1 LESLPDYWIRN
12 ISNRLMMRCYS
23 TSRMRQCRSPRYAT
37 QHVGEKLVTHSIP
50 TPAEHN
56 PFDDRGPFLL
66 SLFMTLVGYSV
77 LVALPAINSAW
88 VDQLGFTD
96 VQVNRVA
103 SADLLGLFIG
113 AVLTSAL
120 IGRWSRRGLTYLGIA
135 LAIGA
140 NALCTQY
147 VDYHTTLL
155 LRLMAGLGAGFYT
168 AVAVAGL
175 GAHSKPREA
184 FNWMLLAFAVSQFLE
199 LQLIPHLSMNGIYLF
214 FIATYV
220 VTLPFVKLIPAA
232 DTRSRAAE
240 TVSPDT
246 QRPTLL
252 AWVGIGAIVIAYI
265 NIGAYWS
272 NIELAAEAA
281 GLDGDWAAQVIAWCV
296 LLSFGGCFTAMW
308 ILKKFDYDRPL
319 LLTFFLMVLAV
330 GVLALDF
337 TAALFV
343 FSVAMFNFL
352 WIFID
357 VYQMGGVSVADR
369 SGSAAAF
376 IPGAQGLGQTV
387 GPFAA
392 SIMLDLGW
400 GFDGVF
406 VLCALAS
413 AGALSV
419 YAVIYLKY
427 GRQTV

>member
-1 LESLPDYWIRN
+1 MTD
-12 ISNRLMMRCYS
+12 
-23 TSRMRQCRSPRYAT
+23 TA
-37 QHVGEKLVTHSIP
+37 VT
-50 TPAEHN
+50 TPPHTN
-56 PFDDRGPFLL
+56 PFDARGPFLL

-77 LVALPAINSAW
+77 LVALPAINGAW
-88 VDQLGFTD
+88 VDQLGFSD
-96 VQVNRVA
+96 VEVNRVA

-120 IGRWSRRGLTYLGIA
+120 IKRWNRQRLTYLGIA
-135 LAIGA
+135 LAIIA

-147 VDYHTTLL
+147 VDYETTLA
-155 LRLMAGLGAGFYT
+155 LRFIAGLGSGFYT

-184 FNWMLLAFAVSQFLE
+184 FNWMLLAFAISQFLE
-199 LQLIPHLSMNGIYLF
+199 LQLIPHLSMNGIYVF

-220 VTLPFVKLIPAA
+220 VTLPFVRLIPKTSPPVQSDAA
-232 DTRSRAAE
+232 TQPAE
-240 TVSPDT
+240 KDNEA
-246 QRPTLL
+246 RPTLL
-252 AWVGIGAIVIAYI
+252 AWVGIAAIVIAYI

-272 NIELAAEAA
+272 NIELAAESA
-281 GLDGDWAAQVIAWCV
+281 GLDGNWAAQVIAWCV
-296 LLSFGGCFTAMW
+296 LLSFVGCFAAMW
-308 ILKKFDYDRPL
+308 VLKRFDYDRPL
-319 LLTFFLMVLAV
+319 LFTFVLMVLAV
-330 GVLALDF
+330 GLLAVEV

-376 IPGAQGLGQTV
+376 IPGAQGLGQTI

-392 SIMLDLGW
+392 SVMLDIGW

-406 VLCALAS
+406 ILCALAS
-413 AGALSV
+413 AAALLI
-419 YAVIYLKY
+419 YMAIYLKY
-427 GRQTV
+427 RHATD

>member
-1 LESLPDYWIRN
+1 MDGEALEYIVTDPAV
-12 ISNRLMMRCYS
+12 S
-23 TSRMRQCRSPRYAT
+23 TSAP
-37 QHVGEKLVTHSIP
+37 V
-50 TPAEHN
+50 N
-56 PFDDRGPFLL
+56 PFDARGPFLL

-77 LVALPAINSAW
+77 LVALPAINGAW

-96 VQVNRVA
+96 VEVNRVA

-113 AVLTSAL
+113 AVLTSVL
-120 IGRWSRRGLTYLGIA
+120 IRTWDRQKLTYLGIA
-135 LAIGA
+135 LAIIA
-140 NALCTQY
+140 NGLCTRY
-147 VDYHTTLL
+147 TDYETTLM
-155 LRLMAGLGAGFYT
+155 LRLVAGLGSGFYT

-175 GAHSKPREA
+175 GAHSRPREA

-199 LQLIPHLSMNGIYLF
+199 LQLIPHLTMNGIYVF

-220 VTLPFVKLIPAA
+220 VTLPFVRVIPK
-232 DTRSRAAE
+232 T
-240 TVSPDT
+240 SPPPSPTDAPSDA
-246 QRPTLL
+246 QKPTLL
-252 AWVGIGAIVIAYI
+252 AWIGIGAIVIAYI

-281 GLDGDWAAQVIAWCV
+281 GIDGDWAAQVIAWCV
-296 LLSFGGCFTAMW
+296 LLSFVGCFTAMW
-308 ILKKFDYDRPL
+308 VLKKFDYDRPL
-319 LLTFFLMVLAV
+319 LFTFVLMVIAV
-330 GVLALDF
+330 GLLAINF
-337 TAALFV
+337 TAAVFV

-392 SIMLDLGW
+392 SVMLDLGW

-406 VLCALAS
+406 VLCAAAS
-413 AGALSV
+413 AGALLI
-419 YAVIYLKY
+419 YTLIYLRFRHHP
-427 GRQTV
+427 G

>member
-1 LESLPDYWIRN
+1 MTDPAV
-12 ISNRLMMRCYS
+12 S
-23 TSRMRQCRSPRYAT
+23 TSAP
-37 QHVGEKLVTHSIP
+37 V
-50 TPAEHN
+50 N
-56 PFDDRGPFLL
+56 PFDARGPFLL

-77 LVALPAINSAW
+77 LVALPAINGAW

-96 VQVNRVA
+96 VEVNRVA

-113 AVLTSAL
+113 AVLTSVL
-120 IGRWSRRGLTYLGIA
+120 IRTWDRQKLTYLGIA
-135 LAIGA
+135 LAIIA
-140 NALCTQY
+140 NGLCTRY
-147 VDYHTTLL
+147 TDYETTLM
-155 LRLMAGLGAGFYT
+155 LRLVAGLGSGFYT

-175 GAHSKPREA
+175 GAHSRPREA

-199 LQLIPHLSMNGIYLF
+199 LQLIPHLTMNGIYVF

-220 VTLPFVKLIPAA
+220 VTLPFVRVIPK
-232 DTRSRAAE
+232 T
-240 TVSPDT
+240 SPPPSPTDAPSDT
-246 QRPTLL
+246 QKPTLL

-281 GLDGDWAAQVIAWCV
+281 GIDGDWAAQVIAWCV
-296 LLSFGGCFTAMW
+296 LLSFVGCFTAMW
-308 ILKKFDYDRPL
+308 VLKKFDYDRPL
-319 LLTFFLMVLAV
+319 LFTFVLMVMAV
-330 GVLALDF
+330 GLLAINF
-337 TAALFV
+337 TAAVFV

-392 SIMLDLGW
+392 SVMLDLGW

-406 VLCALAS
+406 VLCAAAS
-413 AGALSV
+413 AGALLI
-419 YAVIYLKY
+419 YTLIYLRFRHHP
-427 GRQTV
+427 G

>member
-1 LESLPDYWIRN
+1 MTD
-12 ISNRLMMRCYS
+12 
-23 TSRMRQCRSPRYAT
+23 TA
-37 QHVGEKLVTHSIP
+37 VT
-50 TPAEHN
+50 TPPHTN
-56 PFDDRGPFLL
+56 PFDARGPFLL

-77 LVALPAINSAW
+77 LVALPAINGAW
-88 VDQLGFTD
+88 VDQLGFSE
-96 VQVNRVA
+96 VEVNRVA

-120 IGRWSRRGLTYLGIA
+120 IKRWNRQRLTYLGIA
-135 LAIGA
+135 LAIIA

-147 VDYHTTLL
+147 VDYETTLA
-155 LRLMAGLGAGFYT
+155 LRFVAGLGSGFYT

-199 LQLIPHLSMNGIYLF
+199 LQLIPHLSMNGIYVF

-220 VTLPFVKLIPAA
+220 VTLPFVRLIPKTSPPVQSDAA
-232 DTRSRAAE
+232 
-240 TVSPDT
+240 T
-246 QRPTLL
+246 QPADKDNGARPTLL
-252 AWVGIGAIVIAYI
+252 AWVGIAAIVIAYI

-272 NIELAAEAA
+272 NIELAAESA
-281 GLDGDWAAQVIAWCV
+281 GLDGSWAAQVIAWCV
-296 LLSFGGCFTAMW
+296 LLSFVGCFTAMW
-308 ILKKFDYDRPL
+308 VLKRFDYDRPL
-319 LLTFFLMVLAV
+319 LFTFVLMVVAVGLLAV
-330 GVLALDF
+330 QV

-376 IPGAQGLGQTV
+376 IPGAQGLGQTI

-392 SIMLDLGW
+392 SVMLDIGW

-406 VLCALAS
+406 ILCALAS
-413 AGALSV
+413 ATALLI
-419 YAVIYLKY
+419 YIAIYLKY
-427 GRQTV
+427 RHAAH

>member
-1 LESLPDYWIRN
+1 MTN
-12 ISNRLMMRCYS
+12 N
-23 TSRMRQCRSPRYAT
+23 TTTNAA
-37 QHVGEKLVTHSIP
+37 
-50 TPAEHN
+50 AEN
-56 PFDDRGPFLL
+56 PFDAKGPFLL

-77 LVALPAINSAW
+77 LVALPAINGAW
-88 VDQLGFTD
+88 VEQLGFSE

-113 AVLTSAL
+113 AVMTSVL
-120 IGRWSRRGLTYLGIA
+120 IKRWDRQRLTYLGIA
-135 LAIGA
+135 LAILA

-147 VDYHTTLL
+147 VDYDTTLI
-155 LRLMAGLGAGFYT
+155 LRFVAGLGAGFYT

-199 LQLIPHLSMNGIYLF
+199 LQLIPHLTMNGIYLF

-220 VTLPFVKLIPAA
+220 ITLPFVRLIP
-232 DTRSRAAE
+232 RAGSPAPLRAE
-240 TVSPDT
+240 VSSDN
-246 QRPTLL
+246 QRPTRL

-296 LLSFGGCFTAMW
+296 LLSFVGCFTAMW
-308 ILKKFDYDRPL
+308 VLKKFDYDRPL
-319 LLTFFLMVLAV
+319 LFTFVLMVISVGLLAV
-330 GVLALDF
+330 NF

-392 SIMLDLGW
+392 SVMLDLGW
-400 GFDGVF
+400 GFNGVF
-406 VLCALAS
+406 ILCAAAS
-413 AGALSV
+413 TTALCI
-419 YAVIYLKY
+419 YAVIYVRY
-427 GRQTV
+427 RRATATA

>member
-1 LESLPDYWIRN
+1 MTDFAAA
-12 ISNRLMMRCYS
+12 
-23 TSRMRQCRSPRYAT
+23 TSSQA
-37 QHVGEKLVTHSIP
+37 
-50 TPAEHN
+50 N
-56 PFDDRGPFLL
+56 PFDARGPFLL

-113 AVLTSAL
+113 AVLTSGL
-120 IGRWSRRGLTYLGIA
+120 IRRWSRQGLTYLGIA

-147 VDYHTTLL
+147 VDYDNTLL
-155 LRLMAGLGAGFYT
+155 LRLVAGLGAGFYT

-175 GAHSKPREA
+175 GAHSRPREA
-184 FNWMLLAFAVSQFLE
+184 FNWMLLAFAISQFLE

-220 VTLPFVKLIPAA
+220 ITLPFVRLIP
-232 DTRSRAAE
+232 TVTVPTPVTES
-240 TVSPDT
+240 VSPNT

-330 GVLALDF
+330 GLLALDF

-413 AGALSV
+413 AGALSI

>member
-1 LESLPDYWIRN
+1 VSDANVP
-12 ISNRLMMRCYS
+12 
-23 TSRMRQCRSPRYAT
+23 QVT
-37 QHVGEKLVTHSIP
+37 QP
-50 TPAEHN
+50 N
-56 PFDDRGPFLL
+56 PFDAKGPYML

-77 LVALPAINSAW
+77 LVALPAINGAW
-88 VDQLGFTD
+88 VDQLGFSQ
-96 VQVNRVA
+96 VEVNRVA

-113 AVLTSAL
+113 AVMTSAL
-120 IGRWSRRGLTYLGIA
+120 IRTWDRQALTYLGIA
-135 LAIGA
+135 LAIAA
-140 NALCTQY
+140 NSLCTQY
-147 VDYHTTLL
+147 VDYQMTLI
-155 LRLMAGLGAGFYT
+155 LRFVAGLGSGFYT

-184 FNWMLLAFAVSQFLE
+184 FNWMLLAFAISQFLE
-199 LQLIPHLSMNGIYLF
+199 LQLIPQLSMNGVYLF

-220 VTLPFVKLIPAA
+220 VTLPFVRLIPKTSAPA
-232 DTRSRAAE
+232 PIIEASSE
-240 TVSPDT
+240 K
-246 QRPTLL
+246 QRPPLL

-281 GLDGDWAAQVIAWCV
+281 GLDGDWSAQVIAWSV
-296 LLSFGGCFTAMW
+296 LLSFVGCFVAMW
-308 ILKKFDYDRPL
+308 TLKRFDYDRPL
-319 LLTFFLMVLAV
+319 LFTFVLMVLAA
-330 GVLALDF
+330 GLLAVKI

-369 SGSAAAF
+369 TGSAAAF
-376 IPGAQGLGQTV
+376 IPGAQGLGQTA

-392 SIMLDLGW
+392 SVMLELGW

-413 AGALSV
+413 AGALAIYTLV
-419 YAVIYLKY
+419 YL
-427 GRQTV
+427 RHRHQNT

>member
-1 LESLPDYWIRN
+1 MTDFTAA
-12 ISNRLMMRCYS
+12 
-23 TSRMRQCRSPRYAT
+23 TSSQA
-37 QHVGEKLVTHSIP
+37 
-50 TPAEHN
+50 N
-56 PFDDRGPFLL
+56 PFDARGPFLL

-120 IGRWSRRGLTYLGIA
+120 IRRWSRQGLTYLGIA

-147 VDYHTTLL
+147 VDYQTTLL
-155 LRLMAGLGAGFYT
+155 LRLVAGLGAGFYT

-175 GAHSKPREA
+175 GAHSRPREA
-184 FNWMLLAFAVSQFLE
+184 FNWMLLAFAISQFLE

-220 VTLPFVKLIPAA
+220 ITLPFVRLIP
-232 DTRSRAAE
+232 
-240 TVSPDT
+240 TVTVPAPVPESVSHNT

-330 GVLALDF
+330 GLLALDF

-427 GRQTV
+427 GQQTV

>member
-1 LESLPDYWIRN
+1 
-12 ISNRLMMRCYS
+12 
-23 TSRMRQCRSPRYAT
+23 
-37 QHVGEKLVTHSIP
+37 
-50 TPAEHN
+50 
-56 PFDDRGPFLL
+56 
-66 SLFMTLVGYSV
+66 MTLVGYSV

-88 VDQLGFTD
+88 VDQLGFTE
-96 VQVNRVA
+96 VEVNRVA
-103 SADLLGLFIG
+103 SSDLLGLFVG
-113 AVLTSAL
+113 AVFTSL
-120 IGRWSRRGLTYLGIA
+120 MIRSLSRQTLAYLGIA
-135 LAIGA
+135 LSIIA
-140 NALCTQY
+140 NGLCTQY
-147 VDYHTTLL
+147 VDYEATLI
-155 LRLMAGLGAGFYT
+155 LRFIAGLGAGFYT

-184 FNWMLLAFAVSQFLE
+184 FNWMLLAFAISQFLE

-220 VTLPFVKLIPAA
+220 VTLPFVRLIPTTPPPTAA
-232 DTRSRAAE
+232 QSTPTEAK
-240 TVSPDT
+240 
-246 QRPTLL
+246 RPTLL

-281 GLDGDWAAQVIAWCV
+281 GLDGNWAAQVIAWCV

-308 ILKKFDYDRPL
+308 VLKKFDYDRPL
-319 LLTFFLMVLAV
+319 LFTFVLMVLAV
-330 GVLALDF
+330 GLLALSF
-337 TAALFV
+337 TAAVFV

-352 WIFID
+352 WICID

-392 SIMLDLGW
+392 SLMLERGW

-406 VLCALAS
+406 VLCAMAS
-413 AGALSV
+413 AAAL
-419 YAVIYLKY
+419 VIYTLIY
-427 GRQTV
+427 LNYRRQPAA

>member
-1 LESLPDYWIRN
+1 
-12 ISNRLMMRCYS
+12 M
-23 TSRMRQCRSPRYAT
+23 
-37 QHVGEKLVTHSIP
+37 THSIL
-50 TPAEHN
+50 TPVEHN

-66 SLFMTLVGYSV
+66 RLFMTLVGYSV

-155 LRLMAGLGAGFYT
+155 LRLMAGLGAGLYT

-184 FNWMLLAFAVSQFLE
+184 FNWMLLAFAISQFLE

-220 VTLPFVKLIPAA
+220 VTLPFVKLIPTA
-232 DTRSRAAE
+232 DIRSRAAE

-330 GVLALDF
+330 GLLAINF

-392 SIMLDLGW
+392 SVMLDLGW

-413 AGALSV
+413 AGALV
-419 YAVIYLKY
+419 IYTVIYLKY
-427 GRQTV
+427 GRQTI

>member
-1 LESLPDYWIRN
+1 MTN
-12 ISNRLMMRCYS
+12 N
-23 TSRMRQCRSPRYAT
+23 TTTNAAAQ
-37 QHVGEKLVTHSIP
+37 
-50 TPAEHN
+50 N
-56 PFDDRGPFLL
+56 PFDAKGPFLL

-77 LVALPAINSAW
+77 LVALPAINGAW
-88 VDQLGFTD
+88 VEQLGFSE

-113 AVLTSAL
+113 AVMTSVL
-120 IGRWSRRGLTYLGIA
+120 IKRWDRQRLTYLGIA
-135 LAIGA
+135 LAILA

-147 VDYHTTLL
+147 VDYDTTLI
-155 LRLMAGLGAGFYT
+155 LRFVAGLGAGFYT

-199 LQLIPHLSMNGIYLF
+199 LQLIPHLTMNGIYLF

-220 VTLPFVKLIPAA
+220 ITLPFVRLIP
-232 DTRSRAAE
+232 RAGSPAPLPAE
-240 TVSPDT
+240 VSSDN
-246 QRPTLL
+246 QRPTRL

-296 LLSFGGCFTAMW
+296 LLSFVGCFTAMW
-308 ILKKFDYDRPL
+308 VLKKFDHDLPL
-319 LLTFFLMVLAV
+319 LFTFVVMVISVGLLAV
-330 GVLALDF
+330 NF

-392 SIMLDLGW
+392 SVMLDLGW
-400 GFDGVF
+400 GFNGVF
-406 VLCALAS
+406 ILCAAAS
-413 AGALSV
+413 TTALCI
-419 YAVIYLKY
+419 YAVIYVRY
-427 GRQTV
+427 RRATATA

>member
-1 LESLPDYWIRN
+1 VQASHFLE
-12 ISNRLMMRCYS
+12 C
-23 TSRMRQCRSPRYAT
+23 
-37 QHVGEKLVTHSIP
+37 LVTEIAIS
-50 TPAEHN
+50 PAGPAN
-56 PFDDRGPFLL
+56 PFDARGPFLL

-77 LVALPAINSAW
+77 LVALPAINGAW
-88 VDQLGFTD
+88 VDQLGFTE

-113 AVLTSAL
+113 AVLTSLL
-120 IGRWSRRGLTYLGIA
+120 IRTWNRQRLTYLGIA
-135 LAIGA
+135 LAIAA
-140 NALCTQY
+140 NGLCTQY
-147 VDYHTTLL
+147 VDYQMTLL
-155 LRLMAGLGAGFYT
+155 LRFVAGLGAGFYT

-199 LQLIPHLSMNGIYLF
+199 LQLIPHLTMNGVYVF

-220 VTLPFVKLIPAA
+220 VTLPFVGLIPRIAPPA
-232 DTRSRAAE
+232 PASGPVATG
-240 TVSPDT
+240 
-246 QRPTLL
+246 QRPSLL
-252 AWVGIGAIVIAYI
+252 AWVGIGAIVIAYV

-272 NIELAAEAA
+272 NIELAAEAS
-281 GLDGDWAAQVIAWCV
+281 GLDGEWAAQVIAWCV

-319 LLTFFLMVLAV
+319 LFTLSLMVVAVGLLAV
-330 GVLALDF
+330 EF
-337 TAALFV
+337 TAAVFV
-343 FSVAMFNFL
+343 LSVAMFNFL

-376 IPGAQGLGQTV
+376 IPGAQGLGQTA

-392 SIMLDLGW
+392 SVMLDLGW
-400 GFDGVF
+400 GFEGVF

-413 AGALSV
+413 AAALLV
-419 YAVIYLKY
+419 YALIYLRY
-427 GRQTV
+427 GHQSV

>member
-1 LESLPDYWIRN
+1 MTDPAV
-12 ISNRLMMRCYS
+12 S
-23 TSRMRQCRSPRYAT
+23 TSAP
-37 QHVGEKLVTHSIP
+37 V
-50 TPAEHN
+50 N
-56 PFDDRGPFLL
+56 PFDARGPFLL

-77 LVALPAINSAW
+77 LVALPAINGAW

-96 VQVNRVA
+96 VEVNRVA

-113 AVLTSAL
+113 AVLTSVL
-120 IGRWSRRGLTYLGIA
+120 IRTWDRQKLTYLGIA
-135 LAIGA
+135 LAIIA
-140 NALCTQY
+140 NGLCTRY
-147 VDYHTTLL
+147 TDYETTLM
-155 LRLMAGLGAGFYT
+155 LRLVAGLGSGFYT

-175 GAHSKPREA
+175 GAHSRPREA

-199 LQLIPHLSMNGIYLF
+199 LQLIPHLTMNGIYVF

-220 VTLPFVKLIPAA
+220 VTLPFVRVIPK
-232 DTRSRAAE
+232 T
-240 TVSPDT
+240 SPPPSPTDAPSDA
-246 QRPTLL
+246 QKPTLM

-281 GLDGDWAAQVIAWCV
+281 GIDGDWAAQVIAWCV
-296 LLSFGGCFTAMW
+296 LLSFVGCFTAMW
-308 ILKKFDYDRPL
+308 VLKKFDYDRPL
-319 LLTFFLMVLAV
+319 LFTFVLMVMAV
-330 GVLALDF
+330 GLLAINF
-337 TAALFV
+337 TAAIFV

-392 SIMLDLGW
+392 SVMLDLGW

-406 VLCALAS
+406 VLCAVAS
-413 AGALSV
+413 AGALLI
-419 YAVIYLKY
+419 YTLIYLRFRHHP
-427 GRQTV
+427 G

>member
-1 LESLPDYWIRN
+1 MNASAVSE
-12 ISNRLMMRCYS
+12 
-23 TSRMRQCRSPRYAT
+23 
-37 QHVGEKLVTHSIP
+37 HSQ
-50 TPAEHN
+50 AN
-56 PFDDRGPFLL
+56 PFDARGPFLL

-120 IGRWSRRGLTYLGIA
+120 IRRWNRQGLTYLGIA

-140 NALCTQY
+140 NGLCTQY

-184 FNWMLLAFAVSQFLE
+184 FNWMLLAFAISQFLE
-199 LQLIPHLSMNGIYLF
+199 LQLIPHLSMNGVYLF

-220 VTLPFVKLIPAA
+220 ITLPFVRLIPTAGVPA
-232 DTRSRAAE
+232 TAPESVAP
-240 TVSPDT
+240 ST

-281 GLDGDWAAQVIAWCV
+281 GLDGDWAAQVVAWCV

-330 GVLALDF
+330 GLLAFNF

-406 VLCALAS
+406 VLCAVAS
-413 AGALSV
+413 AGALLIYTV
-419 YAVIYLKY
+419 VYLKY
-427 GRQTV
+427 GSQTS

>member
-1 LESLPDYWIRN
+1 
-12 ISNRLMMRCYS
+12 MS
-23 TSRMRQCRSPRYAT
+23 TGTFREFEP
-37 QHVGEKLVTHSIP
+37 
-50 TPAEHN
+50 N
-56 PFDDRGPFLL
+56 PFDAKGPFLL

-77 LVALPAINSAW
+77 LVALPAINGAW
-88 VDQLGFTD
+88 VEQLGFSE

-113 AVLTSAL
+113 AVMTSVL
-120 IGRWSRRGLTYLGIA
+120 IKRWDRQRLTYLGIA
-135 LAIGA
+135 LAILA

-147 VDYHTTLL
+147 VDYDTTLI
-155 LRLMAGLGAGFYT
+155 LRFVAGLGAGFYT

-175 GAHSKPREA
+175 GAHSRPREA

-199 LQLIPHLSMNGIYLF
+199 LQLIPHLTMNGVYLF
-214 FIATYV
+214 FIATYII
-220 VTLPFVKLIPAA
+220 TLPFVRLIP
-232 DTRSRAAE
+232 RAGSPAPSPAE
-240 TVSPDT
+240 ASDDS
-246 QRPTLL
+246 QRPSLL

-296 LLSFGGCFTAMW
+296 LLSFVGCFTAMW
-308 ILKKFDYDRPL
+308 VLKKFDYDRPL
-319 LLTFFLMVLAV
+319 LITFVLMVISVGLLAIN
-330 GVLALDF
+330 F

-392 SIMLDLGW
+392 SVMLDLGW
-400 GFDGVF
+400 GFNGVF
-406 VLCALAS
+406 ILCTAAS
-413 AGALSV
+413 ATALCI
-419 YAVIYLKY
+419 YTAIYLKY
-427 GRQTV
+427 RRTVASA

>member
-1 LESLPDYWIRN
+1 MTDPAV
-12 ISNRLMMRCYS
+12 S
-23 TSRMRQCRSPRYAT
+23 TSAP
-37 QHVGEKLVTHSIP
+37 V
-50 TPAEHN
+50 N
-56 PFDDRGPFLL
+56 PFDARGPFLL

-77 LVALPAINSAW
+77 LVALPAINGAW

-96 VQVNRVA
+96 VEVNRVA

-113 AVLTSAL
+113 AVLTSVL
-120 IGRWSRRGLTYLGIA
+120 IRTWDRQKLTYLGIA
-135 LAIGA
+135 LAIIA
-140 NALCTQY
+140 NGLCTRY
-147 VDYHTTLL
+147 TDYETTLM
-155 LRLMAGLGAGFYT
+155 LRLVAGLGSGFYT

-175 GAHSKPREA
+175 GAHSRPREA

-199 LQLIPHLSMNGIYLF
+199 LQLIPHLTMNGIYVF

-220 VTLPFVKLIPAA
+220 VTLPFVRVIPK
-232 DTRSRAAE
+232 T
-240 TVSPDT
+240 SPPPSPTDAPSDA
-246 QRPTLL
+246 QKPTLL
-252 AWVGIGAIVIAYI
+252 AWIGIGAIVIAYI

-281 GLDGDWAAQVIAWCV
+281 GIDGDWAAQVIAWCV
-296 LLSFGGCFTAMW
+296 LLSFVGCFTAMW
-308 ILKKFDYDRPL
+308 VLKKFDYDRPL
-319 LLTFFLMVLAV
+319 LFTFVLMVIAV
-330 GVLALDF
+330 GLLAINF
-337 TAALFV
+337 TAAVFV

-392 SIMLDLGW
+392 SVMLDLGW

-406 VLCALAS
+406 VLCAAAS
-413 AGALSV
+413 AGALLI
-419 YAVIYLKY
+419 YTLIYLRFRHHP
-427 GRQTV
+427 G